1 MAQSGERLASRM
13 VLPFLV
19 VMAVLTGGALDAQAS
34 TKPLSVTVQVGY
46 GNTIKLGQW
55 MPVTVSITN
64 SGPPLDGTLE
74 IKAPNNFS
82 GKGGPPG
89 GPTAVYETPI
99 SLATGSTKHFR
110 SYVLEEQPGAISIQV
125 VQNGRVVDSEQA
137 SVAAA
142 PSGLLAA
149 VVSDQPSTLDSLAG
163 IHPGGPGP
171 SVIHLA
177 GPDLPD
183 SGLLLRAFDLVAIDN
198 FSTDTLTTAQRNALV
213 DYAMDGGSILIG
225 TGGSWHKT
233 VASLPSSL
241 LPMQLTGSL
250 ALGQSTALG
259 GLTGVEVATGN
270 LAGATTWLSEGDKP
284 LLVEKPVGHGYVSL
298 ATFDWN
304 QGVITGWSGTPA
316 LLRQVFVRTVIGL
329 GASQNSGGFGGF
341 GGPGVSSVSAKGGT
355 ISQALVS
362 LPSLNLPAWW
372 LVGAL
377 IVAYVVLVGPINYFV
392 LRKINRRAL
401 AWLTVPAI
409 VIVTSGGAY
418 GASVL
423 TKGRSTQANEV
434 SIIHTIPGWHRAYA
448 EVYTG
453 IFTPTRGDFNVSIS
467 GAPTLVSP
475 INSFNGPF
483 PGTSQPGVQVDTTTG
498 SITLP
503 GMTAFTMRGFATEEI
518 TTAPAME
525 VGAHLLNGL
534 LVGTVKNLSATLY
547 TDGVVIAGNSFQK
560 FGRLAPGATVNFSF
574 APTIA
579 SPFNGMPAFM
589 TIYPNTLYGQG
600 MPSANMSEGERE
612 AEAKTA
618 ILSTLPING
627 SSGITASAMPMVV
640 AWSRQSSEVITID
653 GSHPRLY
660 AESGV
665 VTTVPVSQ
673 IGRGAL
679 PVGVVAARLVDMEG
693 DMQAQGGPPGVTI
706 LQSGSVTYDLAP
718 QLAPGTHLD
727 SVSISSSNQFGGKGI
742 LPGPSGGP
750 GTINGQV
757 WDWSRGAWV
766 DLAYKDGGNTSVP
779 QGAVN
784 PLTGEVRL
792 KLASAGP
799 FSSGWLS
806 LAGTVS

>member
-1 MAQSGERLASRM
+1 M
-13 VLPFLV
+13 LPFLAVMV
-19 VMAVLTGGALDAQAS
+19 VLAGGAFDAEAS
-34 TKPLSVTVQVGY
+34 TKQLSVTVQVGY
-46 GNTIKLGQW
+46 GNTIKLSQW
-55 MPVTVSITN
+55 MPVIVNITN

-74 IKAPNNFS
+74 IKAPNSFS

-89 GPTAVYETPI
+89 GSTAVYETPI

-110 SYVLEEQPGAISIQV
+110 SYVLEDQPGAISIQV

-171 SVIHLA
+171 SVVHLA

-183 SGLLLRAFDLVAIDN
+183 SGLLLRAFDLVAIDD

-213 DYAMDGGSILIG
+213 DYAMSGGSILIG

-233 VASLPSSL
+233 VASLPSSI

-259 GLTGVEVATGN
+259 GLTGVEVATGT

-284 LLVEKPVGHGYVSL
+284 LIVEKPVGQGYVSL

-304 QGVITGWSGTPA
+304 QDLITGWSGTPA
-316 LLRQVFVRTVIGL
+316 LLRQVFVRSVLGL
-329 GASQNSGGFGGF
+329 GASQNIGGLGGSA
-341 GGPGVSSVSAKGGT
+341 VNSVSAKGGT
-355 ISQALVS
+355 ISQALGS

-377 IVAYVVLVGPINYFV
+377 IVAYVLLVGPINYFV

-409 VIVTSGGAY
+409 VIVTSAGAY
-418 GASVL
+418 GTSVL
-423 TKGRSTQANEV
+423 TKGRSAQANQV
-434 SIIHTIPGWHRAYA
+434 SIIHTIPGWDRAYA

-475 INSFNGPF
+475 IYNFNGAF

-503 GMTAFTMRGFATEEI
+503 GMTAFTMRGFATEDF
-518 TTAPAME
+518 TAAPAME
-525 VGAHLLNGL
+525 VDAHVLNGL
-534 LVGTVKNLSATLY
+534 LVGTVKNLSATSY

-560 FGRLAPGATVNFSF
+560 FGRLAPGTAVNFSF
-574 APTIA
+574 APTVA

-589 TIYPNTLYGQG
+589 TIYPNSLYGQG
-600 MPSANMSEGERE
+600 APSANMSDGERE

-653 GSHPRLY
+653 GSRPRSY

-679 PVGVVAARLVDMEG
+679 PAGVVAARLVDMEG
-693 DMQAQGGPPGVTI
+693 DMQAQGGPPGLTI

-727 SVSISSSNQFGGKGI
+727 SVSISSSNQFGGKGVI
-742 LPGPSGGP
+742 PPGSSGGP
-750 GTINGQV
+750 GTINSQV
-757 WDWSRGAWV
+757 WDWSQGAWV

-784 PLTGEVRL
+784 PSTGEVRL
-792 KLASAGP
+792 KLRSDGP
-799 FSSGWLS
+799 FSTGWLS

>member
-1 MAQSGERLASRM
+1 M
-13 VLPFLV
+13 LPFLLAIV
-19 VMAVLTGGALDAQAS
+19 VLAVGSFDVQAS
-34 TKPLSVTVQVGY
+34 TKQLTVTVQVGY
-46 GNTIKLGQW
+46 SNTIKLSQW
-55 MPVTVSITN
+55 MPVIVNITN
-64 SGPPLDGTLE
+64 SGPPLEGTLE
-74 IKAPNNFS
+74 IQAPNSFS

-89 GPTAVYETPI
+89 GSTAVYESPI

-110 SYVLEEQPGAISIQV
+110 SYVLEDQAGPISIQV

-149 VVSDQPSTLDSLAG
+149 VLSDQPSALDALAG

-171 SVIHLA
+171 SVIHFA
-177 GPDLPD
+177 AADLPD
-183 SGLLLRAFDLVAIDN
+183 SALLLRAFDLVAIDD

-213 DYAMDGGSILIG
+213 DYAMNGGSLLIG

-233 VASLPSSL
+233 IASLPSSI
-241 LPMQLTGSL
+241 LPMQLTGSA

-259 GLTGVEVATGN
+259 GLTGVEVATGT

-284 LLVEKPVGHGYVSL
+284 LLVEKSVGQGYVSL

-304 QGVITGWSGTPA
+304 QDLITGWSGTPA
-316 LLRQVFVRTVIGL
+316 LLRQVFVRSVSGL
-329 GASQNSGGFGGF
+329 GGSQSSGF
-341 GGPGVSSVSAKGGT
+341 GGPGIGSVSAKGGT
-355 ISQALVS
+355 ISQALGS
-362 LPSLNLPAWW
+362 LPSLNLPGWW

-377 IVAYVVLVGPINYFV
+377 IVAYVALVGPVNYFV

-401 AWLTVPAI
+401 AWLTVPVI
-409 VIVTSGGAY
+409 VIVSSAGAY

-423 TKGRSTQANEV
+423 MKGRSAQANEV
-434 SIIHTIPGWHRAYA
+434 SIIHTIPGWNRAYA
-448 EVYTG
+448 EEYTG
-453 IFTPTRGDFNVSIS
+453 ILTPTRGDFNVSIS

-475 INSFNGPF
+475 IYYYNGGF
-483 PGTSQPGVQVDTTTG
+483 GTSQPGVQVDTTTG
-498 SITLP
+498 SIKLP
-503 GMTAFTMRGFATEEI
+503 GMTAFTMRGFATEQI
-518 TTAPAME
+518 TTAPDME
-525 VGAHLLNGL
+525 VDAHLLNGL
-534 LVGTVKNLSATLY
+534 LVGTVKNLSAASY

-560 FGRLAPGATVNFSF
+560 FGALGPGVTVNFSF
-574 APTIA
+574 APTVA
-579 SPFNGMPAFM
+579 NFNGMPAFM
-589 TIYPNTLYGQG
+589 TIYPNSLYGQG
-600 MPSANMSEGERE
+600 MQSASTSDGERE

-627 SSGITASAMPMVV
+627 SSGITASAMPTVV
-640 AWSRQSSEVITID
+640 AWSRQSSEVLTID
-653 GSHPRLY
+653 GSRPRLY
-660 AESGV
+660 AENAV
-665 VTTVPVSQ
+665 VTTAAVSQ

-679 PVGVVAARLVDMEG
+679 PAGVVPARLVDLEG
-693 DMQAQGGPPGVTI
+693 DMQAQGGPPGLTI
-706 LQSGSVTYDLAP
+706 LQSGSLTYDMAP
-718 QLAPGTHLD
+718 ELAPGTHLD

-742 LPGPSGGP
+742 ASGAP

-779 QGAVN
+779 EGAVN
-784 PLTGEVRL
+784 PTTGEVRL
-792 KLASAGP
+792 KLTSGGP